1 MLGKNIIFLRKQKGW
16 TQAELAEKLNVAR
29 TTLGDYERGRTEPS
43 LDMLSLMAHLFEVTM
58 DSMVKER
65 IYSVQYSERFPHH
78 YSNGFRGA
86 MQPVELVESKAEAGY
101 LESFQDPEFITELPK
116 IYIPNLPKNE
126 YRGFEIEG
134 ESMLPME
141 PGSIVI
147 GTRIESLDLIKDHR
161 TYVIITKRDGLVY
174 KRIQKLSDENKLLA
188 TSDNPVFPAYEIAFD
203 DIDEVWQYYAHLSFS
218 DNPVRYETIQQ
229 DQLDEIQKKI
239 DALYDKLC

>member
-1 MLGKNIIFLRKQKGW
+1 MLGKNIVFLRKNKGW
-16 TQAELAEKLNVAR
+16 TQAELAEKLDIAR
-29 TTLGDYERGRTEPS
+29 TTLGDYERGRTEPG
-43 LDMLSLMAHLFEVTM
+43 LEMLRLMAQLFEVTM
-58 DSMVKER
+58 DSMVGER
-65 IYSVQYSERFPHH
+65 IYSVQYSGRLNH
-78 YSNGFRGA
+78 GFLNEYRGG
-86 MQPVELVESKAEAGY
+86 MHPVELVESKAEAGY

-134 ESMLPME
+134 ESMLPLE

-174 KRIQKLSDENKLLA
+174 KRIQKLPAENKLIA
-188 TSDNPVFPAYEIAFD
+188 TSDNPVFPPYEIPYD
-203 DIDEVWQYYAHLSFS
+203 EIDEVWQYFAHLSFS
-218 DNPVRYETIQQ
+218 DVPVRYDSIQQ
-229 DQLDEIQKKI
+229 EQLDEIQEKV

>member
-1 MLGKNIIFLRKQKGW
+1 
-16 TQAELAEKLNVAR
+16 
-29 TTLGDYERGRTEPS
+29 
-43 LDMLSLMAHLFEVTM
+43 MLSLMAHLFEGTM
-58 DSMVKER
+58 DSLVKER
-65 IYSVQYSERFPHH
+65 SYSVQYTERFLHH
-78 YSNGFRGA
+78 YSNGVRRV
-86 MQPVELVESKAEAGY
+86 MQAVELVESKAEAGY

-188 TSDNPVFPAYEIAFD
+188 TSDNPVFHAYKISFYVFYEF
-203 DIDEVWQYYAHLSFS
+203 WQYYTHLSFS
-218 DNPVRYETIQQ
+218 DNPVR
-229 DQLDEIQKKI
+229 
-239 DALYDKLC
+239 